1 LLLLEIGLPRLG
13 FTPLSVLLGVLA
25 GLGQFAILL
34 LLFEIGLPLLGFTPL
49 SFLLG
54 LSSLG
59 RRLVLE
65 GKIDQP
71 QRKEREDSNA
81 HNQQRDNR
89 HRYFSRHSFH
99 SDVWGHAECQ
109 PSVSST
115 YAPRSRSISKSSVY
129 GYESCPTNTL
139 NPLVRCAGLRGSSY
153 EARLAA
159 FSAAVTPCSITSPN
173 IERRKGQKA
182 VSAPTGAPGKTN
194 SCA

>member
-1 LLLLEIGLPRLG
+1 LLLLEIGLPLLG
-13 FTPLSVLLGVLA
+13 FTPLSFLLGVLA

-99 SDVWGHAECQ
+99 SDVWGM
-109 PSVSST
+109 PSANQVS
-115 YAPRSRSISKSSVY
+115 AQHMHQD
-129 GYESCPTNTL
+129 
-139 NPLVRCAGLRGSSY
+139 RGQY
-153 EARLAA
+153 
-159 FSAAVTPCSITSPN
+159 
-173 IERRKGQKA
+173 QKA
-182 VSAPTGAPGKTN
+182 RCMVMKVARPTH
-194 SCA
+194 